1 MNDFCSDSEEKAQ
14 KESSCDVE
22 VVLDNVENSKI
33 EEDINQPVIE

>member
-1 MNDFCSDSEEKAQ
+1 MNDFCSDSEGKAQ
-14 KESSCDVE
+14 KESSCDVD